1 MVPLT
6 TTKPPV
12 VVLGGGR
19 YLARVLVPML
29 IARGCRVRVLE
40 RRLTDLSGVRGAD
53 REMADPLD
61 EQSLV
66 RGFVGAELV
75 YDFASEAYGP
85 EVAASVERTA
95 GRVGTQRLIRVER
108 LEAPLSRP
116 AREGVTVVRAAPVVG
131 AGSPWFVVLRTISDR
146 LPLVPSPAWM
156 RGESEPIAVA
166 DAGVALADL
175 ADRPPPGQLFDLVGG
190 ERVTY
195 RELLVRVGALHG
207 RSVRLMEGGAAGDA
221 AVRLLTRTTLRGE
234 REAMALVSE
243 VAPAPSVGSEP
254 SLLAALGRDPL
265 PLAKALQAA
274 FSGQRRR
281 IV

>member
-6 TTKPPV
+6 TAKAPV

-40 RRLTDLSGVRGAD
+40 RRLADLSGVRGAD

-66 RGFVGAELV
+66 RGFAGAEVV
-75 YDFASEAYGP
+75 YDFASEAYGS
-85 EVAASVERTA
+85 EVAASVERA
-95 GRVGTQRLIRVER
+95 AARVRTTCLIRVER

-116 AREGVTVVRAAPVVG
+116 QREGVVVVRAAPVVG

-146 LPLVPSPAWM
+146 LPLVPSPSWM
-156 RGESEPIAVA
+156 RGESQPIAVA
-166 DAGVALADL
+166 DAGAALAALVDL
-175 ADRPPPGQLFDLVGG
+175 ALPGQLFDLVGD

-195 RELLVRVGALHG
+195 RDLLVRVGALHG

-243 VAPAPSVGSEP
+243 VSPAPSIASEQ
-254 SLLAALGRDPL
+254 SLLEALGRQPL
-265 PLAKALQAA
+265 PLRKALQAA